1 MMRTVAVVN
10 QKGGVGK
17 TTTVVNLAHA
27 LSRGGERVML
37 ADLDP
42 QGHLSACLGVHRPPA
57 SGMDRVL
64 EGQGGPGDYAVP
76 LKHGMRL
83 VPSGESLDEFGRFD
97 VGKAKAYAL
106 EDALL
111 AAPPKVDRLLLD
123 CPPSSNLISVN
134 AIVAADEVWIPVAG
148 DYLSLTGLARLI
160 LTLKR
165 LDPLRRKPL
174 RKRVFMSRFVARRRL
189 AQEVRTKL
197 KQHFPEYLIESVVSE
212 SAALAECAGAGQ
224 SVFDYRPACKAAAE
238 FERLAEELVFAK
250 VSSDEQ
256 EKTSHVA

>member
-1 MMRTVAVVN
+1 MQTVAIVN

-17 TTTVVNLAHA
+17 TTTAVNLAYA
-27 LSRGGERVML
+27 LSRRGERVML

-42 QGHLSACLGVHRPPA
+42 QGHLSACLGVHQPPA

-64 EGQGGPGDYAVP
+64 SGDGALDDFALP
-76 LKHGMRL
+76 LRHGMRL
-83 VPSGESLDEFGRFD
+83 VPSGESLGEFGRFD
-97 VGKAKAYAL
+97 VGKQMAYAL

-111 AAPPKVDRLLLD
+111 AGPPDVDRLILD
-123 CPPSSNLISVN
+123 CPPSSTLIAVN

-174 RKRVFMSRFVARRRL
+174 RQRVFMSRFVARRRL
-189 AQEVRTKL
+189 AQEVREKL
-197 KQHFPEYLIESVVSE
+197 REHFPEYLVESVVSE

-224 SVFDYRPACKAAAE
+224 SIFDYRPACKAAVE
-238 FERLAEELVFAK
+238 FEQLADELMIEK
-250 VSSDEQ
+250 VSSDEH

>member
-1 MMRTVAVVN
+1 MRTVAIVN

-27 LSRGGERVML
+27 LSRRGERVML

-42 QGHLSACLGVHRPPA
+42 QGHLSACLGVHQPPA

-64 EGQGGPGDYAVP
+64 GGEGGADDFALP
-76 LKHGMRL
+76 LGHGMRL
-83 VPSGESLDEFGRFD
+83 VASGDALGDFGRTES
-97 VGKAKAYAL
+97 GKEMAYAL
-106 EDALL
+106 ENAL
-111 AAPPKVDRLLLD
+111 AASPPEVDRLVLD
-123 CPPSSNLISVN
+123 CPPSSTLISVN

-197 KQHFPEYLIESVVSE
+197 RQHFPDYLVDSVISE
-212 SAALAECAGAGQ
+212 SAALAECAGAGK
-224 SVFDYRPACKAAAE
+224 SIFDYRPACRAAAE
-238 FERLAEELVFAK
+238 FEQLADELVFAK
-250 VSSDEQ
+250 VPSDEH